1 MKKIFLILISFYFA
15 SISLASNTLFK
26 QANDLYLQE
35 KYENA
40 ILLYDSIQKSGFES
54 ADLYYNMGNTYY
66 KLQDWPQSILY
77 FERAVKL
84 NINHEDA
91 RFNLDLA
98 QLKIVDKIV
107 AIPSLFIKKWYN
119 SFIHI
124 FIMDTWA
131 ILCIVLLWLSFLVFT
146 IKKLPFYKF
155 PKNLFTILFVLTIL
169 SFVFANSNFK
179 QIIQQKNA
187 IIFSSSVVVKSAP
200 SYNSNDLFSLHAGS
214 KVHILDQI
222 GDWIHISVLNG
233 NKGWMLKENCIEI

>member
-1 MKKIFLILISFYFA
+1 MRKIFLILISFYFA
-15 SISLASNTLFK
+15 GISLASNTLFK

-35 KYENA
+35 KYEDA
-40 ILLYDSIQKSGFES
+40 ILLYDSIHQSSLVS

-77 FERAVKL
+77 FERALKL
-84 NINHEDA
+84 NRNHEDA

-98 QLKIVDKIV
+98 QLKIVDKIE
-107 AIPSLFIKKWYN
+107 AIPSLFIEKWYN
-119 SFIHI
+119 SFIYI
-124 FIMDTWA
+124 FIIDTWA

-146 IKKLPFYKF
+146 IKKLLFYKF

-179 QIIQQKNA
+179 QIIQKNA

-214 KVHILDQI
+214 KIHILDQI
-222 GDWIHISVLNG
+222 GDWIHISVVNG

>member
-1 MKKIFLILISFYFA
+1 MRKIFLILISFYFA

-98 QLKIVDKIV
+98 QLKIVDKIE
-107 AIPSLFIKKWYN
+107 AIPSLFIEKWYN
-119 SFIHI
+119 SFIYI
-124 FIMDTWA
+124 FIIDTWA

-146 IKKLPFYKF
+146 IKKLLFYKF

>member
-1 MKKIFLILISFYFA
+1 MRKIFLILISFYFA

-77 FERAVKL
+77 FERALKL
-84 NINHEDA
+84 NRNHEDA

-98 QLKIVDKIV
+98 QLKIVDKIE
-107 AIPSLFIKKWYN
+107 AIPSLFIEKWYN
-119 SFIHI
+119 SFIYI
-124 FIMDTWA
+124 FIIDTWA

-146 IKKLPFYKF
+146 IKKLLFYKF

-214 KVHILDQI
+214 KIHILDQI
-222 GDWIHISVLNG
+222 GDWIHISVVNG